1 MRILIN
7 GWKLKLRR
15 MEQPEL
21 SQSIPPAAEKYVSET
36 SVHDILVDGALE
48 SVYRNEALGA
58 EQAEKLAPSE
68 APAEDSFGESAP
80 PSRHAGIEKR
90 EPVLGNV
97 TVPECET
104 QEALLEEK
112 RKFNLLDKEL
122 ENLVKL
128 SSQSSKN
135 PQNEAVPVASQDF
148 AEVPTLLGK
157 SIPQDVPVQPA
168 SPGKTVQPDVAEET
182 APPGETVP
190 LDVAEQPAHAAGAV
204 PQDFSEQAPSFVEA
218 VSQDVI
224 EQVAPIS
231 EAVPEVEQSAPF
243 AEAVPQDVEQSATF
257 SGAAPQNE
265 VAEPADAATQN
276 GSAATSEPELRRSSR
291 PRKPSVRMRSPGG
304 ETMER
309 SSEPAV
315 VKRKSASHKIPDNLQ
330 AVVPTNAEPP
340 TPTKSL
346 PSKMVRMNFGNS
358 SSLLSKAKRKTSTKE
373 KTCVTH
379 YRQQSTLLAESHVSQ
394 YACQK
399 CSFRTSRMDN
409 LVRHNKQDCAYVKDF
424 FSWDANT
431 FTEATQMPKKR
442 SLSPAVV
449 CVNDGT
455 KEASKSSSARR
466 KRHMRKFERSPRA
479 PEKKKPAT
487 ASPRMHGESSEDD
500 NDASVSDATPQE
512 KIEFAE
518 DDVVW
523 VEWKR
528 LHWPALVLKV
538 YPKTRKAKVFLIHSI
553 TAKETA
559 LVNIKKMFNFN
570 NAERNKQFLNEGRI
584 GHNSGALVKAAQK
597 AEEFL
602 RKRCLGSTIDAKRF
616 FWDEEGDT
624 CSTDSDDFDLDP
636 FCTEGEDDGLDTV
649 VARIKEK
656 RKQRNE
662 KLVQCIKE
670 GNVND
675 HLLGVLNGTVPS
687 ERNKLFYSTSRNEH
701 LQLKD
706 WSWFGPIEDVS
717 QQEEIYEFC
726 FELLKAN
733 SDLGPTFDIASYVIE
748 VWCPEA
754 VMKALS
760 LTRGINM
767 DKAEEVLLRAVIHT
781 RAEFEAHRQEVFSTP
796 LDPEVERERSERM
809 DTEIRDSG
817 IADDIIAALL

>member
-1 MRILIN
+1 
-7 GWKLKLRR
+7 
-15 MEQPEL
+15 MEKPEFHL
-21 SQSIPPAAEKYVSET
+21 SIPPASPVGEKRLSES
-36 SVHDILVDGALE
+36 SVHVEVDAALE
-48 SVYRNEALGA
+48 SEYRHEALGLGQA
-58 EQAEKLAPSE
+58 EQLAASE
-68 APAEDSFGESAP
+68 TPAVGSYAKSAP
-80 PSRHAGIEKR
+80 CSMHPGIEKL
-90 EPVLGNV
+90 EPVSSSAAI
-97 TVPECET
+97 PKIKMP
-104 QEALLEEK
+104 EALAEEK
-112 RKFNLLDKEL
+112 KESCDLEKEL
-122 ENLVKL
+122 EPLLKL
-128 SSQSSKN
+128 SSPCSKE
-135 PQNEAVPVASQDF
+135 PQDKAVPGAIQDM
-148 AEVPTLLGK
+148 AEVP
-157 SIPQDVPVQPA
+157 
-168 SPGKTVQPDVAEET
+168 
-182 APPGETVP
+182 APPGETGQPTVAEVP
-190 LDVAEQPAHAAGAV
+190 PPPGETVLENAVEQPAHVTGAV
-204 PQDFSEQAPSFVEA
+204 AQDFSEQASSSA
-218 VSQDVI
+218 GTVSQNVI
-224 EQVAPIS
+224 EQAEPINEAGS
-231 EAVPEVEQSAPF
+231 EVPEQLPSF
-243 AEAVPQDVEQSATF
+243 AQ
-257 SGAAPQNE
+257 AAPQNVAEQDTALAE
-265 VAEPADAATQN
+265 VAESSDTAAQN

-304 ETMER
+304 ETVER
-309 SSEPAV
+309 SSEPTIL
-315 VKRKSASHKIPDNLQ
+315 KRKSALHKIPDNLQ
-330 AVVPTNAEPP
+330 AVVPASAEPL

-346 PSKMVRMNFGNS
+346 PSKMERMEFGNS
-358 SSLLSKAKRKTSTKE
+358 SSLHSKANRKTSSKE
-373 KTCVTH
+373 KTCITH
-379 YRQQSTLLAESHVSQ
+379 YRQQVAPIRNISDSCLSQ

-442 SLSPAVV
+442 SLSPEIA
-449 CVNDGT
+449 CASDGT
-455 KEASKSSSARR
+455 EKASKSSSRR
-466 KRHMRKFERSPRA
+466 KRPMTKFERSPRA
-479 PEKKKPAT
+479 SEKKPAT
-487 ASPRMHGESSEDD
+487 SPGYKQMIEMHEESSEDD
-500 NDASVSDATPQE
+500 NDASASDATAQE

-538 YPKTRKAKVFLIHSI
+538 YPKTRKARVFLIHSI

-570 NAERNKQFLNEGRI
+570 NAERNKQFLNEGRV

-602 RKRCLGSTIDAKRF
+602 RKRCLGSSVDAKRF
-616 FWDEEGDT
+616 FWNEDGDA
-624 CSTDSDDFDLDP
+624 CATDSDDFDLDP
-636 FCTEGEDDGLDTV
+636 FCPEADDDDGLDSV
-649 VARIKEK
+649 VSRIKEK
-656 RKQRNE
+656 RKQCNE
-662 KLVQCIKE
+662 KLVQCIRE
-670 GNVND
+670 GKVND

-687 ERNKLFYSTSRNEH
+687 ERNKLFYSTSRSEH

-781 RAEFEAHRQEVFSTP
+781 RAEFEANRQDFCSTP
-796 LDPEVERERSERM
+796 LDPEAERERSERAH
-809 DTEIRDSG
+809 TELRDSG

>member
-1 MRILIN
+1 
-7 GWKLKLRR
+7 
-15 MEQPEL
+15 MEKPEFHL
-21 SQSIPPAAEKYVSET
+21 SIPPASPVGEKHLSES
-36 SVHDILVDGALE
+36 SVHVEVDATLE
-48 SVYRNEALGA
+48 SEYRHEALGSGQA
-58 EQAEKLAPSE
+58 EQLAASETPAVGSYAQSASSSMHPDIEKLEPVSGSAAIPEIKMSE
-68 APAEDSFGESAP
+68 ALA
-80 PSRHAGIEKR
+80 
-90 EPVLGNV
+90 
-97 TVPECET
+97 
-104 QEALLEEK
+104 EEK
-112 RKFNLLDKEL
+112 KESCDLDKEL
-122 ENLVKL
+122 EPLLKL
-128 SSQSSKN
+128 SSQCSKES
-135 PQNEAVPVASQDF
+135 QNKTVPGAIQDMAEVPAPPGGTGQPTV
-148 AEVPTLLGK
+148 AEVPT
-157 SIPQDVPVQPA
+157 
-168 SPGKTVQPDVAEET
+168 SPGEPVLENAV
-182 APPGETVP
+182 
-190 LDVAEQPAHAAGAV
+190 EQPAHVTGEVA
-204 PQDFSEQAPSFVEA
+204 QDISEQASSSA
-218 VSQDVI
+218 GTVSQDVI
-224 EQVAPIS
+224 EQAEPINEAGSEVA
-231 EAVPEVEQSAPF
+231 EQLPSF
-243 AEAVPQDVEQSATF
+243 AQ
-257 SGAAPQNE
+257 AAPQNVAEQDAALAE
-265 VAEPADAATQN
+265 VAESSDTAAQN

-304 ETMER
+304 ETVER

-315 VKRKSASHKIPDNLQ
+315 LKRKSALHKIPDNLQ
-330 AVVPTNAEPP
+330 AVVPASAEPL

-346 PSKMVRMNFGNS
+346 PSKMERMEFGNS
-358 SSLLSKAKRKTSTKE
+358 SSHHSKANRKTSDKE
-373 KTCVTH
+373 KTCITH
-379 YRQQSTLLAESHVSQ
+379 YRQQVAPLRNISDSRLSQ

-399 CSFRTSRMDN
+399 CSFRTNRMDN

-442 SLSPAVV
+442 SLSPEIA
-449 CVNDGT
+449 CVSDGT
-455 KEASKSSSARR
+455 EKASKPSSRR
-466 KRHMRKFERSPRA
+466 KRPMTKFERSPRA
-479 PEKKKPAT
+479 SEKKKPAT
-487 ASPRMHGESSEDD
+487 SPGYKQMIEMHEESSEDD
-500 NDASVSDATPQE
+500 NDASASDATAQE

-538 YPKTRKAKVFLIHSI
+538 YPKTRKARVFLIHSI

-570 NAERNKQFLNEGRI
+570 NAERNKQFLNEGRV

-602 RKRCLGSTIDAKRF
+602 RKRCLGSSVDAKRF
-616 FWDEEGDT
+616 FWNEDGDACT
-624 CSTDSDDFDLDP
+624 TDSDDFDLDP
-636 FCTEGEDDGLDTV
+636 FCPEADDDDGLDSV
-649 VARIKEK
+649 VSRIKEK
-656 RKQRNE
+656 RKQCNE
-662 KLVQCIKE
+662 KLVQCIRE
-670 GNVND
+670 GKVND

-687 ERNKLFYSTSRNEH
+687 ERNKLFYSTSRSEH

-781 RAEFEAHRQEVFSTP
+781 RAEFEANRQDVCSTP
-796 LDPEVERERSERM
+796 LDPEAERERSERAH
-809 DTEIRDSG
+809 TELRDSG

>member
-1 MRILIN
+1 
-7 GWKLKLRR
+7 

-21 SQSIPPAAEKYVSET
+21 SQSIPPAAEKHVSES
-36 SVHDILVDGALE
+36 SVHDILVDAALE
-48 SVYRNEALGA
+48 SVYRNEALDPGQA
-58 EQAEKLAPSE
+58 EQLAASETAAQESFAEST
-68 APAEDSFGESAP
+68 P
-80 PSRHAGIEKR
+80 PSMHPGIEKL
-90 EPVLGNV
+90 ESVLGSV
-97 TVPECET
+97 TVPECNT
-104 QEALLEEK
+104 REALLKDK
-112 RKFNLLDKEL
+112 RTLNPLDKEL
-122 ENLVKL
+122 ENLVKP
-128 SSQSSKN
+128 SSQCSKK
-135 PQNEAVPVASQDF
+135 PENESGPGASQDF
-148 AEVPTLLGK
+148 TEVPTPLGK
-157 SIPQDVPVQPA
+157 AVPQDVPLQPGP
-168 SPGKTVQPDVAEET
+168 PGETVQPDVAEEP
-182 APPGETVP
+182 APTCETVS
-190 LDVAEQPAHAAGAV
+190 LDVAEQPAHVAGAV
-204 PQDFSEQAPSFVEA
+204 PRDFSEQAASVAEA
-218 VSQDVI
+218 VSQDV
-224 EQVAPIS
+224 VKPAAPIS
-231 EAVPEVEQSAPF
+231 EAVPEVVEQSAPF
-243 AEAVPQDVEQSATF
+243 TEAVPQDVEQSATF
-257 SGAAPQNE
+257 SEAVPQSKIADP
-265 VAEPADAATQN
+265 VDAATQN

-304 ETMER
+304 ETVER

-315 VKRKSASHKIPDNLQ
+315 SKRKSASHKIPDNLQ
-330 AVVPTNAEPP
+330 AVVPTNTEPP

-346 PSKMVRMNFGNS
+346 PSKMERMKFGNS
-358 SSLLSKAKRKTSTKE
+358 SPLLSKAKRKISTEE

-379 YRQQSTLLAESHVSQ
+379 YRQQSAAPGTTSDSRLSQ

-455 KEASKSSSARR
+455 EEASNSSSARR

-487 ASPRMHGESSEDD
+487 ASPRYIHVIEMHGESSEDD
-500 NDASVSDATPQE
+500 DASVSDATPQE

-570 NAERNKQFLNEGRI
+570 NAERNKQFLNEGRV

-602 RKRCLGSTIDAKRF
+602 RKRCLGSSIDAKRF
-616 FWDEEGDT
+616 FWNEEGDAF
-624 CSTDSDDFDLDP
+624 STDSDDFDLDP
-636 FCTEGEDDGLDTV
+636 FCPEGEDDGLDTAA
-649 VARIKEK
+649 ARIKEK

-670 GNVND
+670 GKVND

-687 ERNKLFYSTSRNEH
+687 ERNKLFYSTSRNEN

-781 RAEFEAHRQEVFSTP
+781 RAEFEAHRQEFSSTP
-796 LDPEVERERSERM
+796 LDPEAERERSERM
-809 DTEIRDSG
+809 HTEIRDSG

>member
-1 MRILIN
+1 
-7 GWKLKLRR
+7 
-15 MEQPEL
+15 MEKPKFCL
-21 SQSIPPAAEKYVSET
+21 SIPSAPLSAEKHLSES
-36 SVHDILVDGALE
+36 SVHGVGVDAGLE
-48 SVYRNEALGA
+48 SRNESLGLGQA
-58 EQAEKLAPSE
+58 EQLITSKASAEGGFVESVPSTPAFVHTGIERQEPILGTATTPAVE
-68 APAEDSFGESAP
+68 AVEALVGDKIESCYLDKGLQELRNESVPGAIQDIADVPAP
-80 PSRHAGIEKR
+80 PPE
-90 EPVLGNV
+90 
-97 TVPECET
+97 TV
-104 QEALLEEK
+104 
-112 RKFNLLDKEL
+112 
-122 ENLVKL
+122 
-128 SSQSSKN
+128 QSSVV
-135 PQNEAVPVASQDF
+135 E
-148 AEVPTLLGK
+148 EPT
-157 SIPQDVPVQPA
+157 
-168 SPGKTVQPDVAEET
+168 
-182 APPGETVP
+182 PPGEIVQQN
-190 LDVAEQPAHAAGAV
+190 VVGAAQ
-204 PQDFSEQAPSFVEA
+204 QDLSEQAAPFA
-218 VSQDVI
+218 PTILQDVT
-224 EQVAPIS
+224 EQVAPVNETGSKVTEHSALFEQVESQNVAGQDIAFP
-231 EAVPEVEQSAPF
+231 EAGERS
-243 AEAVPQDVEQSATF
+243 
-257 SGAAPQNE
+257 
-265 VAEPADAATQN
+265 DAAIQN
-276 GSAATSEPELRRSSR
+276 GSAAASEPELRRSTR

-304 ETMER
+304 EAVER
-309 SSEPAV
+309 VSEPAV
-315 VKRKSASHKIPDNLQ
+315 LKRRSALQKIPDNLQ
-330 AVVPTNAEPP
+330 AVVPTNTEPL

-346 PSKMVRMNFGNS
+346 PSKMERMNFGNTS
-358 SSLLSKAKRKTSTKE
+358 SHYLKANRKTSTKE

-379 YRQQSTLLAESHVSQ
+379 YRQQGATPRIVSDTRLSQ

-399 CSFRTSRMDN
+399 CSFRTTRMDN

-442 SLSPAVV
+442 SLSPVV
-449 CVNDGT
+449 ACVNDVT
-455 KEASKSSSARR
+455 EKASQSSSSRH
-466 KRHMRKFERSPRA
+466 KRPMRKFERSPRA
-479 PEKKKPAT
+479 MEKKKPAA
-487 ASPRMHGESSEDD
+487 ASPRMHEESSEDD
-500 NDASVSDATPQE
+500 NDTSMSDATPQE

-538 YPKTRKAKVFLIHSI
+538 YPKTRKARVFLINSI

-570 NAERNKQFLNEGRI
+570 NAERNKQFLNEGRV

-602 RKRCLGSTIDAKRF
+602 RKRCLGSSIDAKRF
-616 FWDEEGDT
+616 FWNEEGDA

-636 FCTEGEDDGLDTV
+636 FCPAGDDDDGSDSV

-656 RKQRNE
+656 RKQCNE
-662 KLVQCIKE
+662 KLVQCIRE
-670 GNVND
+670 GKVND

-687 ERNKLFYSTSRNEH
+687 ERNKLFYSTSRSEN

-781 RAEFEAHRQEVFSTP
+781 RAECEANRQEFCST
-796 LDPEVERERSERM
+796 LDPEADKESCERAH
-809 DTEIRDSG
+809 TELRDSG
-817 IADDIIAALL
+817 IADDIMAALL

>member
-1 MRILIN
+1 MTSENPEDGSNLQFH
-7 GWKLKLRR
+7 R
-15 MEQPEL
+15 MEKPEFCL
-21 SQSIPPAAEKYVSET
+21 SIPPASPVGEKHLSES
-36 SVHDILVDGALE
+36 SVHVEVDAALE
-48 SVYRNEALGA
+48 SEYRNEALGLGQA
-58 EQAEKLAPSE
+58 EQLAASEKPADGSNAES
-68 APAEDSFGESAP
+68 P
-80 PSRHAGIEKR
+80 PSSMHPGIEKL
-90 EPVLGNV
+90 EPVLA
-97 TVPECET
+97 TATIPEIET
-104 QEALLEEK
+104 REALVEEK
-112 RKFNLLDKEL
+112 RESCDLDKEL
-122 ENLVKL
+122 EPLLKL
-128 SSQSSKN
+128 SSQCSKDA
-135 PQNEAVPVASQDF
+135 QNKPVPGAVQDI
-148 AEVPTLLGK
+148 AEVP
-157 SIPQDVPVQPA
+157 
-168 SPGKTVQPDVAEET
+168 
-182 APPGETVP
+182 APPGETGQPNVAEEP
-190 LDVAEQPAHAAGAV
+190 TAPGETILESAAEQPAHVTGAV
-204 PQDFSEQAPSFVEA
+204 AQDFSEQA

-224 EQVAPIS
+224 ELAEPINVAGS
-231 EAVPEVEQSAPF
+231 KVAEQSPQFAQAAPENVAEQDIAS
-243 AEAVPQDVEQSATF
+243 AEAAKSSDT
-257 SGAAPQNE
+257 AA
-265 VAEPADAATQN
+265 QN

-291 PRKPSVRMRSPGG
+291 PRKPSVRMRSPGE
-304 ETMER
+304 ETVER

-315 VKRKSASHKIPDNLQ
+315 LKRKSALHKIPDNLQ
-330 AVVPTNAEPP
+330 AVVPANAEPL

-346 PSKMVRMNFGNS
+346 PSKMERMEFSNS
-358 SSLLSKAKRKTSTKE
+358 SSLHSKANRKTSNKE
-373 KTCVTH
+373 KTCITH
-379 YRQQSTLLAESHVSQ
+379 YRQQVAPIRNISDSCLSQ

-399 CSFRTSRMDN
+399 CSFRTNRMDN

-442 SLSPAVV
+442 SLSPEVA
-449 CVNDGT
+449 CVSDGT
-455 KEASKSSSARR
+455 EKASKSSSRR
-466 KRHMRKFERSPRA
+466 KRPMRKFERSPRA
-479 PEKKKPAT
+479 SEKKKPAT
-487 ASPRMHGESSEDD
+487 SPGYKQIIEMHEESSEDD
-500 NDASVSDATPQE
+500 NDASVSDATAQE

-538 YPKTRKAKVFLIHSI
+538 YPKTRKARVFLIHSI

-570 NAERNKQFLNEGRI
+570 NAERNKQFLNEGRV

-602 RKRCLGSTIDAKRF
+602 RKRCLGSSVDAKRF
-616 FWDEEGDT
+616 FWNEDGDACT
-624 CSTDSDDFDLDP
+624 TDSDDFDLDP
-636 FCTEGEDDGLDTV
+636 FCPEGDDDDGLDAIV
-649 VARIKEK
+649 SRIKEK
-656 RKQRNE
+656 RKQCNE
-662 KLVQCIKE
+662 KLVQCIRE
-670 GNVND
+670 GKVND

-687 ERNKLFYSTSRNEH
+687 ERNKLFYSTSRSEH

-781 RAEFEAHRQEVFSTP
+781 RAEFEANRQEFCSTP
-796 LDPEVERERSERM
+796 LDPEAERERSERAH
-809 DTEIRDSG
+809 TELRDSG